1 MIWGRPARPFE
12 ILPIPLQDLSFF
24 YRLGN
29 SKYNVF
35 TPGACSGER
44 KHRHGRGGR
53 NSRIGRGGH
62 NVAENEALTEAEDT
76 ADTAVASSSAANFSA
91 AASSDLPAGAAAVP
105 AHAATALG
113 EPCRVEIRR
122 NEPMSIQG
130 RGLVGAKFMEIVCTR
145 EAEDRADSATREV
158 ARLSRSVFGGD

>member
-12 ILPIPLQDLSFF
+12 ILSIPLQDLSFF

-29 SKYNVF
+29 SKRNLF
-35 TPGACSGER
+35 TPGACFGEH
-44 KHRHGRGGR
+44 KHRHGRGGP
-53 NSRIGRGGH
+53 NSRIVRGGH
-62 NVAENEALTEAEDT
+62 NVAENEALTEADDT

-91 AASSDLPAGAAAVP
+91 VTSSDLPAGAAAVP
-105 AHAATALG
+105 AHATSALG

-122 NEPMSIQG
+122 GEPMSIQG

-145 EAEDRADSATREV
+145 EAEEQKGLAGEPWSIEFA
-158 ARLSRSVFGGD
+158 AAMSP